1 MATLTTT
8 VTETLTLNGQSYN
21 SIQSKT
27 IASITQALKT
37 TVTCLNSAETA
48 ILGVAAAGSTDLGK
62 SYVAGQFDQD
72 SVRYIRITNLDAS
85 NYVLLT
91 IRNSRNSDANE
102 VAIKLDKGA
111 SFIYGVDL
119 DAGTEATLTSGT
131 SALSIGAGDT
141 LNNLID
147 IVGIANGGDCKL
159 EVFVASLDA
168 A

>member
-1 MATLTTT
+1 MSTLT
-8 VTETLTLNGQSYN
+8 VTIKEALTLNGREQGSTN
-21 SIQSKT
+21 TKT
-27 IASITQALKT
+27 ISNITQVLKT
-37 TVTCLNSAETA
+37 TVTCLNAAETA
-48 ILGVAAAGSTDLGK
+48 IFGVAAAGSTDLGK

-72 SVRYIRITNLDAS
+72 SVRYIRITNLDTS

-91 IRNSRNSDANE
+91 IRNSGNTNANE